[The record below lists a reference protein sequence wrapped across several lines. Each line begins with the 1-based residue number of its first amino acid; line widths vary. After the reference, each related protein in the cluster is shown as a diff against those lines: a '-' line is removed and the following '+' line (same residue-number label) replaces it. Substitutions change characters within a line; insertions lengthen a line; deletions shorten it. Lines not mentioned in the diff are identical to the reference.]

1 MLLCESK
8 YICESR
14 LQVLKQGL
22 RRWQRRAYILIYFVH
37 SFEKIKRL
45 THTTSP
51 QTLYKGEKF
60 L

>member
-37 SFEKIKRL
+37 SFEKIQRL
-45 THTTSP
+45 THTTCP
-51 QTLYKGEKF
+51 QTL
-60 L
+60 